1 MYNLS
6 LLRMRVS
13 IYRWFATALLCALA
27 GAGVRAQSDRELD
40 ANKRLFPE
48 VGVGVWAVKRGPSD
62 NYYVLVARAILVFDA
77 TGKKI
82 TQIPPAPSQKT
93 SEAPALVYGVALDVD
108 SAGRIYVAD
117 RGANALRIFSPAGEL
132 LLNIPFPSP
141 TGIVVLSG
149 GEIAATSATGK
160 FLVNVFDSQGKELR
174 SFGDPVE
181 ILEGQA
187 AANRFMNIGHVATDA
202 AGNIYFSFDY
212 MPEPTYRKYDRVG
225 YASQD
230 VELASIDQAPVS
242 QAIRRELR
250 REIDSGSVPDLQQRI
265 SCFAVDPDS
274 QKVWMALGD
283 NLLLLDTDGRVLFE
297 FRAYTPEGA
306 RITPNSILVERD
318 RLILTSDPLGV
329 YEFSRPDIVPHNSAP
344 N

>member
-1 MYNLS
+1 MRTSVFNL
-6 LLRMRVS
+6 
-13 IYRWFATALLCALA
+13 RWFAAALLCVLA
-27 GAGVRAQSDRELD
+27 GVGVRAQTDRELE

-48 VGVGVWAVKRGPSD
+48 VGVGVWAVKRGPSG
-62 NYYVLVARAILVFDA
+62 NYYVLVSRAILVFDA
-77 TGKKI
+77 DGKKI
-82 TQIPPAPSQKT
+82 AQIPPESSQKSA
-93 SEAPALVYGVALDVD
+93 SESTLVYGVALDVD

-117 RGANALRIFSPAGEL
+117 RGANALRVFSPAGAL

-141 TGIVVLSG
+141 TGLVVLSG

-160 FLVNVFDSQGKELR
+160 HLVNVFDSQGKELR

-181 ILEGQA
+181 VMEGQA
-187 AANRFMNIGHVATDA
+187 ATNRFMNIGHLSADA
-202 AGNIYFSFDY
+202 AGNIYYSFDY
-212 MPEPTYRKYDRVG
+212 MPEPTFRKYDRAG
-225 YASQD
+225 YASED
-230 VELASIDQAPVS
+230 VELSSVDQAPVS

-250 REIDSGSVPDLQQRI
+250 RKLDSGSVPDLQQRI

-283 NLLLLDTDGRVLFE
+283 DLLLLDSEGRVLFE

-329 YEFSRPDIVPHNSAP
+329 YEFPRPDIVSHSPAP